1 MADPESAGSRGFAVS
16 RTELRYARAHVI
28 KYIGSKR
35 VLVPKIVELVG
46 RLPRVHK
53 VLDLFSGTSRVGHAL
68 KRQGYQVTAND
79 HTAYAHALARCYV
92 AADRRKLAGKAEALL
107 AELSRLPGR
116 PGYFT
121 QTFCEAARY
130 LQPKNGERVDA
141 IRERIAE
148 LACEPLLE
156 AVLLVSLM
164 EAADRV
170 DSTCG
175 LQMAYLK
182 QWSARSHNPL
192 SLRLPDLLDGSG
204 EALALDALEAA
215 RGKSFD
221 LVYLDPPYNQH
232 RYLGNYHVWESLV
245 RWDKPAVYGMAMK
258 RVDCKDYKSAFNSKK
273 QIASALRT
281 LLAELDARYLLVS
294 FNNEGYLSH
303 QELSELLRLRGEV
316 ACAEVDYKRYVGAQI
331 GIYNP
336 SGEKVG
342 RVSHLRNREYLFLVG
357 PEAQALMS
365 GQGPAVVASAVV

>member
-1 MADPESAGSRGFAVS
+1 MLAAQ
-16 RTELRYARAHVI
+16 VI

-35 VLVPKIVELVG
+35 LLVPRIVELVR
-46 RLPRVHK
+46 RLPRVRS

-68 KRQGYQVTAND
+68 KRAGFRVTAND
-79 HTAYAHALARCYV
+79 HTAYAHALASCYV
-92 AADRRKLAGKAEALL
+92 AADRAKLAAQAEQLIE
-107 AELSRLPGR
+107 ELGRLPGR

-121 QTFCEAARY
+121 HTFCEASRY

-148 LACEPLLE
+148 LGCEPLLE

-192 SLRLPDLLDGSG
+192 RLRLPELVDGPG
-204 EALALDALEAA
+204 EALALDALDAA
-215 RGKSFD
+215 RAGKFD

-245 RWDKPAVYGMAMK
+245 RWDKPAVYGTAMK
-258 RVDCKDYKSAFNSKK
+258 RVDCKQYKSAFNSRRE
-273 QIASALRT
+273 IAAALRA
-281 LLAELDARYLLVS
+281 LLEQLDASYLLVS
-294 FNNEGYLSH
+294 FNNEGYLSY
-303 QELSELLRLRGEV
+303 QELSELLGARGEV

-342 RVSHLRNREYLFLVG
+342 QVSHLRNREYLFLVG
-357 PEAQALMS
+357 PDAQALVHGES
-365 GQGPAVVASAVV
+365 QAAVVA